1 MGRWRDH
8 SGQGDVVAEAVTV
21 RMLMHTPPVTVAPH
35 DSLADTVRVLNEKK
49 VGAAA
54 VIDADHR
61 LVGMISERDVLH
73 SVGSGADP
81 ATTSVDSLM
90 TREPFQVSADQPASE
105 ALGVFTTHRFRHLP
119 VVDGGEV
126 VGILS
131 IRHIVRVAQIH
142 DVMPAGS
149 AGQLAPAGL
158 EGVAVAETSV
168 GDVRGEEG
176 FFHYR
181 GYDATELAR
190 HCSFEQVW
198 HLLLRGELPDA
209 DQLAEFEATVAG
221 LRTIPP
227 EVDTALRDIAAV
239 PHYTPLR
246 ALCAAVSVMSEWL
259 DLKPTLDLS
268 PDEVQRDCMAL
279 AALVPV
285 LLMRLE
291 AYRAGR
297 DAVDP
302 DPDLGYA
309 AAYVQMVTGRRP
321 DPAAARALEQYL
333 ILTMDHGFNSS
344 TFTARVIT
352 STGSDAGSAVA
363 GAIGALAGPL
373 HGGAPSRALAM
384 LDDIG
389 SPEKAEAYLRREVG
403 AGHRLM
409 GFGHRVYKTDDPRS
423 TLLREVALGLGGP
436 LAEFAKLVEATALD
450 VLHELK
456 PGRKLYTNVEF
467 YAGVVMNSVGI
478 PRDMFTPTFACS
490 RTVGWTAG
498 VAEQA
503 AHNRLIR
510 PQALYV
516 GPAAPRPL
524 PAQYLRTLAAVAG
537 GGA

>member
-1 MGRWRDH
+1 M
-8 SGQGDVVAEAVTV
+8 AEAVTV
-21 RMLMHTPPVTVAPH
+21 RMLMHTPPVTVGPQ
-35 DSLADTVRVLNEKK
+35 DSLADTVRVLNDNR

-54 VIDADHR
+54 VLDGGR

-73 SVGSGADP
+73 AVGSGTDP
-81 ATTSVDSLM
+81 HTTTVDTLM
-90 TREPFQVSADQPASE
+90 TREPVTVAAALPASE
-105 ALGVFTTHRFRHLP
+105 ALTVFTTHRFRHLP
-119 VVDGGEV
+119 VIDGDAV

-131 IRHIVRVAQIH
+131 IRHIVRVAQIQE
-142 DVMPAGS
+142 VKPAGS
-149 AGQLAPAGL
+149 AGQLAPPGL

-190 HCSFEQVW
+190 NCSFEEVW
-198 HLLLRGELPDA
+198 HLLLRGELPTPG
-209 DQLAEFEATVAG
+209 QLRDFESTVAS
-221 LRTIPP
+221 LRRIPP
-227 EVDTALRDIAAV
+227 EVDAALQDIARV
-239 PHYTPLR
+239 PNYTPLR
-246 ALCAAVSVMSEWL
+246 ALAAAVSVMAGAL
-259 DLKPTLDLS
+259 NMQPTLDLTA
-268 PDEVQRDCMAL
+268 EQVQDDCLAL
-279 AALVPV
+279 AAIVPV

-291 AYRAGR
+291 AYAQGR
-297 DAVDP
+297 PPVDP
-302 DPDLGYA
+302 DADLGYA
-309 AAYVQMVTGRRP
+309 AAYLQMVTGKRP
-321 DPAAARALEQYL
+321 SPEEARALEQYL

-384 LDDIG
+384 LDAIG
-389 SPEKAEAYLRREVG
+389 TPDKAEAYLREEVG
-403 AGHRLM
+403 AGHKLM

-423 TLLREVALGLGGP
+423 LLLREVATTLGGP
-436 LAEFAKLVEATALD
+436 LAEFGKLVEATALT
-450 VLHELK
+450 VLHEMK

-467 YAGVVMNSVGI
+467 YAGVVMHSVGL

-498 VAEQA
+498 IAEQA

-524 PAQYLRTLAAVAG
+524 PPEFQRSRSSAG
-537 GGA
+537 ATTTA